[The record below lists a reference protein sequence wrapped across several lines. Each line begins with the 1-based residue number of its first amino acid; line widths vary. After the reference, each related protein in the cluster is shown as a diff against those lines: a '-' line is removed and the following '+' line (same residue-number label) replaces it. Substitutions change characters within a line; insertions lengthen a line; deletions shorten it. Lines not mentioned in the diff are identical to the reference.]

1 MWRRTER
8 VAGGMSVTGLQLQEY
23 LAGLDYPV
31 SREDLVRWGQENGAS
46 TELLQLLRAL
56 PAEQF
61 NDPADLNEALTT
73 LA

>member
-1 MWRRTER
+1 MR
-8 VAGGMSVTGLQLQEY
+8 VTGVQLEEF

-31 SREDLVRWGQENGAS
+31 SREDLVRRWQENGGS
-46 TELLQLLRAL
+46 TELLQMLKAL

-61 NDPADLNEALTT
+61 DSPAELDAALDT

>member
-1 MWRRTER
+1 MT
-8 VAGGMSVTGLQLQEY
+8 VTGVQLQEY

-31 SREDLVRWGQENGAS
+31 SREDLIRWAQENGGS
-46 TELLQLLRAL
+46 TELLQMLRAL

-61 NDPADLNEALTT
+61 NDPAELHESLAT

>member
-1 MWRRTER
+1 MT
-8 VAGGMSVTGLQLQEY
+8 VTGAQLQDY

-46 TELLQLLRAL
+46 TELLQILRAL

-61 NDPADLNEALTT
+61 DDPAELRAALAT

>member
-1 MWRRTER
+1 MTVSGVQW
-8 VAGGMSVTGLQLQEY
+8 QEF

-46 TELLQLLRAL
+46 TEMLQMLRAL

-61 NDPADLNEALTT
+61 DSPAELHEALGT

>member
-1 MWRRTER
+1 MT
-8 VAGGMSVTGLQLQEY
+8 VTGVQLQEY

-46 TELLQLLRAL
+46 TALLQMLQAL

-61 NDPADLNEALTT
+61 ESPAELSEALTT

>member
-1 MWRRTER
+1 MT
-8 VAGGMSVTGLQLQEY
+8 VTGAQLQDH

-31 SREDLVRWGQENGAS
+31 SREDLVRWGQENGGS
-46 TELLQLLRAL
+46 TELLQILRAL

-61 NDPADLNEALTT
+61 NDPAELHEALAT

>member
-1 MWRRTER
+1 
-8 VAGGMSVTGLQLQEY
+8 MSVTGLQLQEY

-46 TELLQLLRAL
+46 TECSNCCGLC

>member
-1 MWRRTER
+1 MT
-8 VAGGMSVTGLQLQEY
+8 VTGVQLQEY

-46 TELLQLLRAL
+46 TALLQVLRAL

-61 NDPADLNEALTT
+61 ESPDELSAALAT